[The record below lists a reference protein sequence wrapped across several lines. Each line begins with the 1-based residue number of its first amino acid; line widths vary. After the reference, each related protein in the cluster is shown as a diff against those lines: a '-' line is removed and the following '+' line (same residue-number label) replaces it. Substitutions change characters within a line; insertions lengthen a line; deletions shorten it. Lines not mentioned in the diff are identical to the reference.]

1 MTVSIVIP
9 AYNQLMFTKGCLDS
23 IRKYSEPTEI
33 IIVDNGSSDGTKEF
47 LAAHPDIIII
57 TNNDNR
63 GFAGA
68 CNQGAKT
75 AKGEWVVILNND
87 VVVSPNWLTGLVEFA
102 ETKRLDIVT
111 PAIREGEVNYDIIS
125 YSQEF
130 VHTMAGV
137 ARIGDADGICFMVR
151 RQVFDIIGYFDE
163 NFLIGQFEDVDFFR
177 RAKIVGFKLGI
188 TGRSFIHHFGSIT
201 QQSIRKAKTV
211 KPYESVNRSYYRSKW
226 KLNWWKRFCERRQSK
241 ARERYWRLKEKIL
254 YNHSL
259 KEKWINGKLRYY

>member
-1 MTVSIVIP
+1 MTVSIIVP
-9 AYNQLMFTKGCLDS
+9 VYNQLVFTKGCLDS

-47 LAAHPDIIII
+47 LAAYPDIIVI

-63 GFAGA
+63 GFASA
-68 CNQGAKT
+68 CNQGTKA
-75 AKGEWVVILNND
+75 AKGDWIVILNND
-87 VVVSPNWLTGLVEFA
+87 VVVSPNWLTGLVEFS

-130 VHTMAGV
+130 IRTMAGV
-137 ARIGDADGICFMVR
+137 ARIGDANGICFMVR
-151 RQVFDIIGYFDE
+151 QQVFDIIGYLDE
-163 NFLIGQFEDVDFFR
+163 NFIIGQFEDVDFFR
-177 RAKIVGFKLGI
+177 RAKTAGFKLGI

-201 QQSIRKAKTV
+201 QLSIRRSKAV
-211 KPYESVNRSYYRSKW
+211 KPYEEINRAYYHSKW
-226 KLNWWKRFCERRQSK
+226 KLNRWRRFWEKRQLK

-259 KEKWINGKLRYY
+259 TEKWINGKLRYY

>member
-1 MTVSIVIP
+1 MNVSIVVP
-9 AYNQLMFTKGCLDS
+9 VYNQLSFTKGCLDS
-23 IRKYSEPTEI
+23 IRKYSEPSEI

-47 LAAHPDIIII
+47 LAACPDIIVI
-57 TNNDNR
+57 TNDNNR

-68 CNQGAKT
+68 CNQGAKA

-102 ETKRLDIVT
+102 ETKLLDIVT

-130 VHTMAGV
+130 IRTMAGV
-137 ARIGDADGICFMVR
+137 ARIGEAVGICFMVR
-151 RQVFDIIGYFDE
+151 RQVFDIIGYLDE

-177 RAKIVGFKLGI
+177 RAKTAGFKLGI

-201 QQSIRKAKTV
+201 QHSIRRTKTV
-211 KPYESVNRSYYRSKW
+211 NPYEAINRAYYRSKW
-226 KLNWWKRFCERRQSK
+226 KLNWWRRFWGRRQSK
-241 ARERYWRLKEKIL
+241 AKERYWQLKEKIS
-254 YNHSL
+254 YSHSL

>member
-1 MTVSIVIP
+1 MNVSIVVP
-9 AYNQLMFTKGCLDS
+9 VYNQLVFTKGCLDS

-47 LAAHPDIIII
+47 LAAYPDIIVI
-57 TNNDNR
+57 TNDNNR

-68 CNQGAKT
+68 CNQGAKA
-75 AKGEWVVILNND
+75 AKGEWVIILNND

-102 ETKRLDIVT
+102 ETKLIDIIT

-130 VHTMAGV
+130 IRIMSGV

-151 RQVFDIIGYFDE
+151 RQVFDIIGYLDE

-177 RAKIVGFKLGI
+177 RAKKAGFKLGI
-188 TGRSFIHHFGSIT
+188 TGSSFIHHFGSIT
-201 QQSIRKAKTV
+201 QHSIKRAKTV
-211 KPYESVNRSYYRSKW
+211 KPYEAINRAYYHSKW
-226 KLNWWKRFCERRQSK
+226 KLNRWRRFWEKRQSK